1 MNDKDL
7 SSTDVWD
14 ALQKVAL
21 EDGVITQEER
31 ILISNI
37 VLDVEAY
44 SNMVDRALEDGIISK
59 NERVELFEGR
69 IEILEKAYHI
79 AREDRSIS
87 NDETELLKSI
97 VKMILSIEKKN

>member
-1 MNDKDL
+1 MKDKEL
-7 SSTDVWD
+7 SSNDVWD

-21 EDGVITQEER
+21 EDGVITEEER
-31 ILISNI
+31 RLISNI

-44 SNMVDRALEDGIISK
+44 SNMVDKALEDGIINK

-69 IEILEKAYHI
+69 IEILENAYSI

-87 NDETELLKSI
+87 SDETELLKSI

>member
-1 MNDKDL
+1 MKDKVL

-21 EDGVITQEER
+21 EDGVITTEER
-31 ILISNI
+31 KLISNI

-44 SNMVDRALEDGIISK
+44 SNMVDRALADGIISK

-69 IEILEKAYHI
+69 IEILEKAYLI

-87 NDETELLKSI
+87 KDETELLKSI